1 MTGGLA
7 APMYEQHFGLSQAP
21 FALTP
26 DTGFFFR
33 NEAHVEALQVLR
45 VALDAG
51 EGFIKVTGEVGT
63 GKTLLCRLLLN
74 SLDERWVTAWVPN
87 PYLDPDAL
95 RRAIADEL
103 RVALGPTPRQHTVV
117 KKLQER
123 LIELAREGKRVAV
136 IIDEAQALSDQSLEA
151 LRLLS
156 NLETETRK
164 LLQVVL
170 FGQPELDERLA
181 QPQLRQLRQRIGF
194 GYRLQPLDAEG
205 VSLYLRHR
213 LAVAGYNGRPLFAEA
228 ALKRLHRASG
238 GIPRLLNVLAHKA
251 LLLAY
256 GRGLREVS
264 VSEVMLAVRDTEGAV
279 AQRRSG
285 SRTWWLGAALAVA
298 AVALAIHLAWRAGVG
313 A

>member
-1 MTGGLA
+1 
-7 APMYEQHFGLSQAP
+7 MYEQYFGLKQAP

-26 DTGFFFR
+26 DTGFFYR
-33 NEAHVEALQVLR
+33 NEAHVEALEVLR
-45 VALDAG
+45 VALEAG

-74 SLDERWVTAWVPN
+74 GLDESWVTAWVPN

-95 RRAIADEL
+95 RRAVADEL

-123 LIELAREGKRVAV
+123 LIELAAQGKRVAV
-136 IIDEAQALSDQSLEA
+136 VIDEAQALSDDSLEA

-164 LLQVVL
+164 LLHVVL

-181 QPQLRQLRQRIGF
+181 RPQLRQLRQRIGF
-194 GYRLQPLDAEG
+194 AYRLPALDAEG
-205 VSLYLRHR
+205 LGHYLQHR
-213 LAVAGYNGRPLFAEA
+213 LAVAGYSGRPLFGSP
-228 ALKRLHRASG
+228 ALRRLHRASG
-238 GIPRLLNVLAHKA
+238 GIPRLVNVLAHKS

-264 VSEVMLAVRDTEGAV
+264 VAEVLLAVRDTEGAARPARV
-279 AQRRSG
+279 ARHWVWAVAA
-285 SRTWWLGAALAVA
+285 TLALGAALA
-298 AVALAIHLAWRAGVG
+298 ALGFAWRDGVF

>member
-1 MTGGLA
+1 
-7 APMYEQHFGLSQAP
+7 MYEQHFGLRQAP

-26 DTGFFFR
+26 DTGFFYR

-63 GKTLLCRLLLN
+63 GKTLLCRMLLN
-74 SLDERWVTAWVPN
+74 GLDGHWVTAWVPN
-87 PYLDPDAL
+87 PYLEPDAL

-123 LIELAREGKRVAV
+123 LIELASEGKRVAV
-136 IIDEAQALSDQSLEA
+136 IIDEAQALSDESLEA

-164 LLQVVL
+164 LLHVVL
-170 FGQPELDERLA
+170 FGQPELDQRLV

-194 GYRLQPLDAEG
+194 GYRLRPLDAEG
-205 VSLYLRHR
+205 VGLYLQHR
-213 LAVAGYNGRPLFAEA
+213 LAVAGYSGRPLFGAS
-228 ALKRLHRASG
+228 ALRRLHRASG

-264 VSEVMLAVRDTEGAV
+264 VNEVALAVRDTDSATSTSMS
-279 AQRRSG
+279 AQPLKRWG
-285 SRTWWLGAALAVA
+285 LAIGVMAAVA
-298 AVALAIHLAWRAGVG
+298 AVGLLAWRGGWLA
-313 A
+313 

>member
-1 MTGGLA
+1 
-7 APMYEQHFGLSQAP
+7 MYEAYFGLRQAP
-21 FALTP
+21 FSLTP

-33 NEAHVEALQVLR
+33 NEAHVEALQVLQL
-45 VALDAG
+45 ALEAG

-74 SLDERWVTAWVPN
+74 TLDEAWVTAWVPN

-103 RVALGPTPRQHTVV
+103 RVPLGPSPRQHTVV

-123 LIELAREGKRVAV
+123 LIELAGQGRRVAV
-136 IIDEAQALSDQSLEA
+136 VIDEAQALSDEALEA

-164 LLQVVL
+164 LLHVVL

-181 QPQLRQLRQRIGF
+181 RPGLRQLRQRIGF
-194 GYRLQPLDAEG
+194 SYRLQPLDAEG
-205 VSLYLRHR
+205 VGLYLQHR
-213 LAVAGYNGRPLFAEA
+213 LAVAGYNGRPLFAPR
-228 ALKRLHRASG
+228 ALRRLHRASR
-238 GIPRLLNVLAHKA
+238 GIPRLVNVLAHKA

-256 GRGLREVS
+256 GRGLREVGET
-264 VSEVMLAVRDTEGAV
+264 EVALAVRDTEDAGAG
-279 AQRRSG
+279 ARPARLRRP
-285 SRTWWLGAALAVA
+285 LIAAAALALVLA
-298 AVALAIHLAWRAGVG
+298 AVALWRQWG
-313 A
+313 AA